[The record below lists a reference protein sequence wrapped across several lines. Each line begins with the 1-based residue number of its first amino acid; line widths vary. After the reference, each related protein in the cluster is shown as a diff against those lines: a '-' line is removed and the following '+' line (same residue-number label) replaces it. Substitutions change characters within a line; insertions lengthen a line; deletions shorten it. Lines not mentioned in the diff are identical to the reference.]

1 MMLSIEFATPVK
13 IFPDA
18 QSPVKSIP
26 CIGFNKIS
34 HASSCDSKSPLN
46 ISSEHFLEVGKTIKG
61 SFGTLVISFL
71 KFLIIFNKIFLS
83 FSKTPVIV
91 DEQETCF
98 LSFNNFMLNVR
109 SFTIPVCLTFAPLT
123 LMN

>member
-1 MMLSIEFATPVK
+1 MLSYRVCNTRKNISRCPK
-13 IFPDA
+13 SI
-18 QSPVKSIP
+18 KSIP

-46 ISSEHFLEVGKTIKG
+46 ISSEHFLEVGNTIKG

-98 LSFNNFMLNVR
+98 VSFNNFMLNVR